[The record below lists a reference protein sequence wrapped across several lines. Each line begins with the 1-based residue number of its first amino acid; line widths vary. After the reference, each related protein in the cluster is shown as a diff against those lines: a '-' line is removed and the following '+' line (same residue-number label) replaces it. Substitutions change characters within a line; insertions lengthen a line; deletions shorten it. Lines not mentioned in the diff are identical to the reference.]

1 MGHQIIKSEFITEET
16 IEQMKFSKE
25 NFHKL
30 QELNVMQTQQIS
42 TINENLEVYQELNRK
57 LKNEILKTESA
68 LSYLDKIIQLRD
80 KRVSILK
87 AKIKYLKFRRSIEAT
102 VNNVKDAK

>member
-30 QELNVMQTQQIS
+30 HELNVMQTQQIS
-42 TINENLEVYQELNRK
+42 TIN
-57 LKNEILKTESA
+57 
-68 LSYLDKIIQLRD
+68 
-80 KRVSILK
+80 
-87 AKIKYLKFRRSIEAT
+87 
-102 VNNVKDAK
+102 